1 MYAQDGCM
9 RLLLGVHREWQDSCT
24 VVDQEDET
32 NFLYY
37 PIPHSLGT
45 YAVPPDCRSEIL
57 RERMIRFRSLGRVP
71 MLFDIIH
78 VSQQHV
84 LLLKSKTRRLV
95 FPQDGM
101 PKYDNSNSITT

>member
-1 MYAQDGCM
+1 MYAQDCCM

-37 PIPHSLGT
+37 PILHSLGT
-45 YAVPPDCRSEIL
+45 DAVPPDCRSEIL
-57 RERMIRFRSLGRVP
+57 SERMIRSLGRVLV
-71 MLFDIIH
+71 LFDISH

-84 LLLKSKTRRLV
+84 LLLKSKTRRL
-95 FPQDGM
+95 PSGWHAG
-101 PKYDNSNSITT
+101 IR